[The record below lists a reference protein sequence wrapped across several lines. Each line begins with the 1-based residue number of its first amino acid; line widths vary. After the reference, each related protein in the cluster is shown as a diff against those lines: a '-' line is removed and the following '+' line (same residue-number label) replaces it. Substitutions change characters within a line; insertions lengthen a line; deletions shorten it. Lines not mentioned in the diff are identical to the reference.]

1 MRRAPVYILSAS
13 LFALAAG
20 HAPAAT
26 ATSGYFVSALGS
38 SKVTRHRT
46 LLVSSAQKTT
56 VVDQVEFAPVPE
68 SFAWVLP
75 VPASATIDLSSDA
88 LFNNLDVVTETVIA
102 PPPLV
107 CPPSDCGTGGM
118 GGAGGGGGGM
128 PAEAVSA
135 RETVGPYNT
144 AFLQPGDPQALKDW
158 LATNGF
164 AVDAGTSTLI
174 DSLAIV
180 QGYGF
185 FALKVV
191 PPVGVTVTRPIR
203 VTLQGSVPT
212 LPMRF
217 SRAGAPMALPTRLY
231 VVASARADTQNMPSV
246 TVSLDNL
253 LWNWDTGTS
262 NYMSLRQDAFNVVG
276 GKGWV
281 VEYAAPF
288 PVNTFKSDMLA
299 LATSQPAASGWGQDV
314 AEASSGCMADL
325 DAIFG
330 GLDPNATWVT
340 RFEGNL
346 APDGLMTD
354 LTVGAS
360 ANQTAVPS
368 TIVVKDG
375 ATEGTPPACP
385 EPCGTGGMGG
395 MGGLGGMGGMGG
407 LGGMGGMGGLGGMGS
422 SSGGTGGMPSGNGGS
437 GGMGGSGANPGVCIP
452 GEQVECA
459 CPGGSPGAQAC
470 NQNGT
475 GYEACQCSALEENG
489 GCGCEAAGAG
499 TGSAGMALGF
509 LAVVGGLFRRRRAG
523 RS

>member
-1 MRRAPVYILSAS
+1 MRRAPVYILSAA

-20 HAPAAT
+20 HAPTAT
-26 ATSGYFVSALGS
+26 ATSGYFVSSFES

-46 LLVSSAQKTT
+46 LLVFSAQKTT

-75 VPASATIDLSSDA
+75 VPASATIALSSDA
-88 LFNNLDVVTETVIA
+88 LFNNLDVVTETVIT
-102 PPPLV
+102 PPPFV

-128 PAEAVSA
+128 PAEVVPA
-135 RETVGPYNT
+135 RETVGPYNIVS
-144 AFLQPGDPQALKDW
+144 LQPGDPQALKDW
-158 LATNGF
+158 LAAHGY
-164 AVDAGTSTLI
+164 AVDAGTAALI
-174 DSLAIV
+174 DSLATV

-185 FALKVV
+185 VALRMA
-191 PPVGVTVTRPIR
+191 PSASTLATRPIR

-231 VVASARADTQNMPSV
+231 VVAGGRVDSQNMPSV

-262 NYMSLRQDAFNVVG
+262 NYASLRQDAFNVVG
-276 GKGWV
+276 GTGWV
-281 VEYAAPF
+281 VEHAAPF
-288 PVNTFKSDMLA
+288 PVNTFKNDMLA
-299 LATSQPAASGWGQDV
+299 LATSQPAASGWGIDA
-314 AEASSGCMADL
+314 AEASSGCTADL

-346 APDGLMTD
+346 GPDGLMTD
-354 LTVGAS
+354 LTVGVS
-360 ANQTAVPS
+360 PNQTAVPS
-368 TIVVKDG
+368 PIVVKEG

-385 EPCGTGGMGG
+385 APCGTGGMGG
-395 MGGLGGMGGMGG
+395 MGGMGGIGGMGGM
-407 LGGMGGMGGLGGMGS
+407 GGMGS

-470 NQNGT
+470 NQDGT
-475 GYEACQCSALEENG
+475 GYEACQCIAPEENS
-489 GCGCEAAGAG
+489 GCGCKAAGAG
-499 TGSAGMALGF
+499 VGSAGMALGF